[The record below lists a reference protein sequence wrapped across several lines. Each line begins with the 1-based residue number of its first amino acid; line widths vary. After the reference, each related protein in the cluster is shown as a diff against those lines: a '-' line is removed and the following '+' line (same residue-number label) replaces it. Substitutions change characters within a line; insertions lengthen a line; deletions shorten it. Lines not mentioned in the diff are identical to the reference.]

1 MTPVLPSEQQR
12 MARSVEELSARI
24 ARLAIGLG
32 VSLKT
37 DDEVAHAMNYQTLT
51 VQYERR
57 TTADRREASR
67 PGTTTAGRRQSHLR
81 DELRG
86 LLVMRY
92 DIETRYVDAIG
103 VVATRQILIEAEAH
117 LARDGFQPG
126 ASGVDLDR
134 LFKES

>member
-37 DDEVAHAMNYQTLT
+37 DGEVAHAMSYQTLT

-57 TTADRREASR
+57 TTADRRDASR
-67 PGTTTAGRRQSHLR
+67 PGGTAGRRQSHLR